1 MANSGAEGIVRPVAT
16 TYVGV
21 DNVTRTVRRTY
32 VGVEN
37 AVRMVNQT
45 DVGVYAPF
53 TGIRVVLNSLSIQ
66 TIDTSNGNT
75 TGNITPATLANAR
88 NYATL
93 TIDEANRVL
102 AVRADHGGYGVML
115 SFTVYAVSG
124 GSQTLLQS
132 ALNSVDSFSMV
143 VPYQAW
149 YGGSRAEGW
158 CSASLFGYQFHP
170 NGWRDSFYETKTFP
184 KEAVTSSGGYIS
196 NSLQYGGYT
205 VEQMTFPATAKVNG
219 LDIPVTLVNQ
229 LS

>member
-1 MANSGAEGIVRPVAT
+1 MANSAAEGIVRPVAN

-21 DNVTRTVRRTY
+21 DNVARTVNRTY

-37 AVRMVNQT
+37 TVRTVNRT
-45 DVGVYAPF
+45 YVGVYASF
-53 TGIRVVLNSLSIQ
+53 TEIRIILNSISIQ

-93 TIDEANRVL
+93 TIDETNRIL
-102 AVRADHGGYGVML
+102 AVKADHGGYGVWL
-115 SFTVYAVSG
+115 GFTVYAISSG
-124 GSQTLLQS
+124 QTLLQS
-132 ALNSVDSFSMV
+132 ALNSVESFSMV
-143 VPYQAW
+143 VPYRAW
-149 YGGSRAEGW
+149 YGGNQAEGW
-158 CSASLFGYQFHP
+158 CSATLLGYQFHP
-170 NGWRDSFYETKTFP
+170 DGWRNSFNETKTFT
-184 KEAVTSSGGYIS
+184 KEAVTSSSGHIS

-219 LDIPVTLVNQ
+219 LDIPVKLINQ